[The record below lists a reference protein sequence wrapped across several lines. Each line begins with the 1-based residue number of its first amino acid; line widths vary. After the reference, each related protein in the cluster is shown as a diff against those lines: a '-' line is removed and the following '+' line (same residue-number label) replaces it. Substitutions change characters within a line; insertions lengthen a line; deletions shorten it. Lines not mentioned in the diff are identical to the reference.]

1 MTRALAGRAELGDGG
16 FGGTVQAGEGAG
28 GAHRGGGGSPSP
40 RPPDASHG
48 ASGGCRTCA
57 TYHLHLAEDLS
68 EELLSGLFTE
78 LRRLQ
83 PERDG
88 AVLVGAARDPEEL
101 SGILARLSM
110 LGFTVLEV
118 RRVAVS
124 DDRSRQGPSPG
135 PAVSPPT
142 WLP

>member
-1 MTRALAGRAELGDGG
+1 VDAGPEGSGAE
-16 FGGTVQAGEGAG
+16 
-28 GAHRGGGGSPSP
+28 
-40 RPPDASHG
+40 
-48 ASGGCRTCA
+48 RTCA

-68 EELLSGLFTE
+68 DEVLSALFGE

-83 PERDG
+83 PELDG

-118 RRVAVS
+118 RRVAEKE
-124 DDRSRQGPSPG
+124 DRSRQYPPSG
-135 PAVSPPT
+135 PAAGPPT
-142 WLP
+142 V